1 EYKGKEYNTRGG
13 IYNTLKKLQ
22 NGEDITIGYLGG
34 SITMQDSW
42 RPYTTQWFEETYS
55 GDVTEVNI
63 GLSGTGADL
72 AVCRID
78 QDVLVHN
85 PDLVFI
91 EYAVN
96 GGAAKDMEGMI
107 LKIWEHDPTTDII
120 FVYTTQTSNYSTYKS
135 GNLPQYPAIYE
146 PVAEHYG
153 IPSVFFGYQA
163 FDLYDQEKLTLTG
176 TKEEGKILYTQD
188 GVHLTGDGGFLSAGS
203 IARSVVEMEKT
214 FNKETYTETNHTVPE
229 TTVADIPWSD
239 AMYTDDWSKMTF
251 SGTWMDCSLDENR
264 NFKNFNY
271 TGGYLNEFKKLFP
284 KMQGTVVAGSSVTVK
299 FKGTDIGV
307 FEAGGQFSGQLK
319 VNVDGEDLTEKLVLY
334 HASYDSKL
342 RHQYYF
348 IDSLPYGEHT
358 VTFTLDSEMPDKS
371 SLQNKNPSD
380 TTYQKNEFY
389 LGKILMNGELLDIN
403 E

>member
-1 EYKGKEYNTRGG
+1 
-13 IYNTLKKLQ
+13 
-22 NGEDITIGYLGG
+22 
-34 SITMQDSW
+34 
-42 RPYTTQWFEETYS
+42 
-55 GDVTEVNI
+55 
-63 GLSGTGADL
+63 
-72 AVCRID
+72 
-78 QDVLVHN
+78 
-85 PDLVFI
+85 
-91 EYAVN
+91 
-96 GGAAKDMEGMI
+96 
-107 LKIWEHDPTTDII
+107 
-120 FVYTTQTSNYSTYKS
+120 
-135 GNLPQYPAIYE
+135 
-146 PVAEHYG
+146 
-153 IPSVFFGYQA
+153 
-163 FDLYDQEKLTLTG
+163 
-176 TKEEGKILYTQD
+176 
-188 GVHLTGDGGFLSAGS
+188 
-203 IARSVVEMEKT
+203 
-214 FNKETYTETNHTVPE
+214 
-229 TTVADIPWSD
+229 
-239 AMYTDDWSKMTF
+239 MYTDDWSKMTF